1 MLELRHRWAVM
12 GLWMFSSV
20 VGIMMVIAVGIL
32 LPSISVDLNLNPSQQ
47 GFYGSA
53 AFLGNLFLTL
63 PVSWWVSRY
72 RPKILTTATL
82 ALGSGLLFVQGWAPN
97 FAVLVAGRLGFGVAT
112 LAREPARV
120 LLMHRLFAPRE
131 FMMVTS
137 AYNAL
142 FGIVVGGGLAFT
154 PLLLGGAGDDWRRT
168 LYGFGAA
175 LVALCLAWAVFGSD
189 GDDAPEVEGRER
201 EPDEGDGDDGGGRFA
216 LLGRVLGYR
225 DLWIAGFGSMG
236 TTMAWAA
243 FVNFYP
249 TLALNTYGV
258 SLNWSG
264 AILGL
269 GIAVGGFSGIAL
281 SRLVAV
287 VGEGRR
293 KNILQ
298 VMGVVMAL
306 SHLGMAMVDS
316 IPALLAIAVAGGLA
330 QGYWPILNS
339 VPFYLPG
346 IRPRESAVAVSFM
359 MTLGTFGVA
368 VGPALTGALQEWL
381 GDLRLAMALVSVS
394 PLALAVAGSLVNIRT
409 DKED

>member
-1 MLELRHRWAVM
+1 MLEFRHRWAVM

-20 VGIMMVIAVGIL
+20 AGIMMVIAVGIL
-32 LPSISVDLNLNPSQQ
+32 LPSISADLGLNPSQQ

-82 ALGSGLLFVQGWAPN
+82 ALGSGLLFVQGLAPN
-97 FAVLVAGRLGFGVAT
+97 FALLVFGRLSFGVAT

-131 FMMVTS
+131 FMIVTS

-175 LVALCLAWAVFGSD
+175 LAVLCLAWMVFGSNGD
-189 GDDAPEVEGRER
+189 GAAEVESGEPEER
-201 EPDEGDGDDGGGRFA
+201 DDGDGDGGRFA
-216 LLGRVLGYR
+216 LLGRVLGYK

-236 TTMAWAA
+236 ATMGWAA

-264 AILGL
+264 AILGT

-287 VGEGRR
+287 VGADRR

-298 VMGVVMAL
+298 AIGVVMAL
-306 SHLGMAMVDS
+306 SYLGMALVDS
-316 IPALLAIAVAGGLA
+316 IPALLAIAVLGGLA

-381 GDLRLAMALVSVS
+381 GDLRLALVLVGVS
-394 PLALAVAGSLVNIRT
+394 PLTLAVAGSLVDIRT
-409 DKED
+409 DRED